1 MRKGEAERDG
11 QLHEIRHNTS
21 QLFFWTAFLGA
32 VCATTALLYAV
43 NRLRDQ
49 LEQLNRHQV
58 TYRDMW
64 AAERDRMHTEAR
76 HATGVKETIVNR
88 MAHDWDKV
96 EHAKFGLMR
105 DLVARAGQSGALLEE
120 LVAGGRARPVHR
132 PQRSASQTEHDALL
146 NMLDEERQGYLS
158 PPTTIADRV
167 TASGSRGDMDRDRD
181 GVRGANGGMSEAL
194 GERGPARLARADSIE
209 QDLYEEMERNGHVV

>member
-1 MRKGEAERDG
+1 M
-11 QLHEIRHNTS
+11 
-21 QLFFWTAFLGA
+21 
-32 VCATTALLYAV
+32 CATTALLYAV
-43 NRLRDQ
+43 NRLREQ

-105 DLVARAGQSGALLEE
+105 DLIARAGVVVEAQ
-120 LVAGGRARPVHR
+120 VAGRLFPKAAGVVFEIQGAR
-132 PQRSASQTEHDALL
+132 S
-146 NMLDEERQGYLS
+146 
-158 PPTTIADRV
+158 
-167 TASGSRGDMDRDRD
+167 SGHK
-181 GVRGANGGMSEAL
+181 E
-194 GERGPARLARADSIE
+194 
-209 QDLYEEMERNGHVV
+209 